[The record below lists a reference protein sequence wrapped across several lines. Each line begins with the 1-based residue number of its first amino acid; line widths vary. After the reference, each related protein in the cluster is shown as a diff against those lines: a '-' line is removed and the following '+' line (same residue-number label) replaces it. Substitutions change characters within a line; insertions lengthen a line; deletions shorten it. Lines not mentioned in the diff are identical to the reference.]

1 MIVAVPSSA
10 ILILLFAEAT
20 PSSPSLTFSI
30 NLLCECSGIAS
41 LVVSWFFSQILFFNC
56 VFSSA
61 VNLAV
66 SPTPI
71 RSGNTGSN
79 NSLSWY
85 NTGISVVTT
94 LK

>member
-10 ILILLFAEAT
+10 ILILLSAEAV

-41 LVVSWFFSQILFFNC
+41 LFVAWFFSQILFFNN
-56 VFSSA
+56 VFSSG

-66 SPTPI
+66 STTPI
-71 RSGNTGSN
+71 RSGNAGSN